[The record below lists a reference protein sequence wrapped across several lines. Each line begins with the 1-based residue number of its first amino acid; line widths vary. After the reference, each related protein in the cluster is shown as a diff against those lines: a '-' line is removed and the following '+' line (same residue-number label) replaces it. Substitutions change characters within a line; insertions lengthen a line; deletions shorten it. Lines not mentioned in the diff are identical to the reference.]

1 MDSFSNQVEI
11 GALTPYPGE
20 VEEAKHF
27 PNAHVYRIAGRFKS
41 SEKVPSDA
49 IIGAW
54 KVDADGK
61 IVGKFIRNPNYDP
74 KRWPVKK
81 NMPH

>member
-1 MDSFSNQVEI
+1 MDSFSNEIEI

-20 VEEAKHF
+20 VEEAKRF
-27 PNAHVYRIAGRFKS
+27 PNAHVYRIAGHFGPNDA
-41 SEKVPSDA
+41 VPPGA

-54 KVDADGK
+54 KVDAQGK
-61 IVGKFIRNPNYDP
+61 IVGEFIRNPNYDP

-81 NMPH
+81 NTSS